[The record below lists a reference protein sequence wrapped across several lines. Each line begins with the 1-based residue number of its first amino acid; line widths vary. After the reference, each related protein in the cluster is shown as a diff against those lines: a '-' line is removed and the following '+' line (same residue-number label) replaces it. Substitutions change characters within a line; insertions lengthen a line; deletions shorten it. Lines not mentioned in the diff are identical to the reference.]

1 MRSEPSIP
9 PCLQYPYAA
18 SCPRR
23 EKPDNH
29 FGSWLRE
36 TRRVILPNT
45 AGGYTAGEAVST
57 ACMARQLLETN
68 FIKLDVIGDEVN
80 LQPEPFQS
88 VEAAG
93 ELVRLGF
100 QVLPYCADDSV
111 SCRRWM
117 LAARCGCPWQ
127 LYPQP
132 PRSPQT
138 LCIA

>member
-1 MRSEPSIP
+1 M
-9 PCLQYPYAA
+9 
-18 SCPRR
+18 
-23 EKPDNH
+23 
-29 FGSWLRE
+29 
-36 TRRVILPNT
+36 ILPNT

-117 LAARCGCPWQ
+117 LAARCGCPGQ